1 MSRATQTIGAGF
13 RALGGANMA
22 SFTLEFL
29 SQSGSRRAG
38 STETIVVPYAE
49 MGRDKSCAIRFDSS
63 EKTVSR
69 KHAAISSE
77 NGQYYITALSQTN
90 QTLVNGAPINGKM
103 PLNNGSEIQ
112 LSSSGPRM
120 RFLASQTKTSTM
132 RLTQRMQMFAAQSMR
147 PYRTA
152 VTILAIVLVASVSTM
167 GYFLYESN
175 AKMEV
180 MVAKSK
186 LSQEEFD
193 KQMIAQK
200 NNIQAQEDLEVSL
213 KSLGKQ
219 LANTKAELAKQ
230 AKSNASRLS
239 SSGMNDSIKAALA
252 SIEDDV
258 YYVHMAKLTYRY
270 KGKIQEYENIG
281 SGTGFLLDDGKFVTA
296 LHVAEPWYFPESDEE
311 YKLNAIKTQ
320 GGLCEITFVA
330 TSPSGQSFTFS
341 SNNFNFDET
350 TLESDI
356 VIIGGNEYLVRVNNE
371 NTWGSDWAWIQT
383 TKKGKIKADS
393 FLSYNMEDNDNVYV
407 MGYTFGLYSQPA
419 DKLNPLHSSM
429 TIAQDGLTKG
439 VIKVSGRSF
448 DSGNSGGPAFAVN
461 KKGELVNIGIVSH
474 GKKVLGGIVPIGNIK

>member
-167 GYFLYESN
+167 GYFLKESN
-175 AKMEV
+175 DKLEV
-180 MVAKSK
+180 LVIKSK

-200 NNIQAQEDLEVSL
+200 NNTKAQDALAANV
-213 KSLGKQ
+213 KSLGIQ
-219 LANTKAELAKQ
+219 LATTKTELDKQ
-230 AKSNASRLS
+230 VQSNASRLS
-239 SSGMNDSIKAALA
+239 SSGMNDSIKSALD
-252 SIEDDV
+252 SFEDDV
-258 YYVHMAKLTYRY
+258 YYIHYSKLTYKY
-270 KGKIQEYENIG
+270 KGKVQVYENVPG

-296 LHVAEPWYFPESDEE
+296 LHVAEPWYFPTSNQE
-311 YKLNAIKTQ
+311 YRLNAIKTQ
-320 GGLCEITFVA
+320 GGLCELTIVA

-341 SNNFNFDET
+341 SNNFNYNET
-350 TLESDI
+350 TLESDV
-356 VIIGGNEYLVRVNNE
+356 VIIDGNEYLVRVNND

-383 TKKGKIKADS
+383 KKRGKIKADS
-393 FLSYNMEDNDNVYV
+393 YLSYNMGDNDNVYV
-407 MGYTFGLYSQPA
+407 MGYTLGSKAQSS

-429 TIAQDGLTKG
+429 TIAQNGLTKG
-439 VIKVSGRSF
+439 VIRVSGRSF
-448 DSGNSGGPAFAVN
+448 DVGNSGGPAFAVN
-461 KKGELVNIGIVSH
+461 KNGELVNIGIVSH
-474 GKKVLGGIVPIGNIK
+474 GASVIGIVPIGNIN